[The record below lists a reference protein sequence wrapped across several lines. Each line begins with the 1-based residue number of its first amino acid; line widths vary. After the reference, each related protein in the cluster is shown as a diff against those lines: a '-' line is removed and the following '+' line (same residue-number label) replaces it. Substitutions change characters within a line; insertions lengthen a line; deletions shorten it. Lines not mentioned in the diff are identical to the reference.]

1 MLSIQTSESNT
12 SLHNIWGYS
21 IGSTL
26 GLQSRSICL
35 GGESVE
41 AVATECYVSMGFDSP
56 IPHKPYNISYTMK
69 ELNEF
74 LGKLDTCKV
83 LGSTDKKTITI
94 LSPQGDKLKVSYS
107 IKTDENGLHNDDLV
121 FQAVMSVGSD
131 TRRMA
136 FFGATNSEENVAI
149 VRWVH
154 AKARAI
160 EDTLYEQERAVDKVV
175 SKWLR

>member
-1 MLSIQTSESNT
+1 
-12 SLHNIWGYS
+12 
-21 IGSTL
+21 
-26 GLQSRSICL
+26 
-35 GGESVE
+35 
-41 AVATECYVSMGFDSP
+41 
-56 IPHKPYNISYTMK
+56 
-69 ELNEF
+69 
-74 LGKLDTCKV
+74 
-83 LGSTDKKTITI
+83 
-94 LSPQGDKLKVSYS
+94 
-107 IKTDENGLHNDDLV
+107 
-121 FQAVMSVGSD
+121 MSVGSD